1 MTWCYLIF
9 LGLIGLSHCCSDFVF
24 LIDTEVD
31 DNPLGR
37 GLQVGGFTDSSEIGF
52 YGGSQNRRLC
62 KEMFF

>member
-1 MTWCYLIF
+1 MVWLYLIF

-37 GLQVGGFTDSSEIGF
+37 GLQVSDLYFIGSIEMGFRGRIIGL
-52 YGGSQNRRLC
+52 SLN
-62 KEMFF
+62 